1 MFDDYNFSGEIVPA
15 NPNEVLLP
23 TQILNQTNSSGIAD
37 AYTAFDLRE
46 SYLQRHLSPL
56 AS

>member
-1 MFDDYNFSGEIVPA
+1 MFDDYSFSGEIVPA